1 LKSATPCSDFAP
13 LPSSCA
19 NGSVRRASRR
29 LGQIYDEAFVE
40 CGLKAT
46 QYSLLSQIARYG
58 QPKMRELA
66 QALVMDLSALGHT
79 LKPLVRDGLV
89 DLQVDGNDRRCRR
102 VMLTPAGQQKYEQ
115 ARKVSERVSHIFDQ
129 TFGVEETIK
138 LREAMDFIASEGFA
152 RTLLE
157 QLQTIEA
164 PVPTP

>member
-1 LKSATPCSDFAP
+1 LKPCSDFTP

-46 QYSLLSQIARYG
+46 QYSLLSQIARSG

-89 DLQVDGNDRRCRR
+89 DLQVDGHDRRCRR
-102 VMLTPAGQQKYEQ
+102 VTLTPMGQQKYEE
-115 ARKVSERVSHIFDQ
+115 ARKVSERVSQIFDQ
-129 TFGVEETIK
+129 TFGVEETLK
-138 LREAMDFIASEGFA
+138 LRQAMDFIASEGFA
-152 RTLLE
+152 RSLLE
-157 QLQTIEA
+157 QLQA
-164 PVPTP
+164 NGA